1 MAFKATVL
9 TIFPD
14 MFPGYLGESLVGKG
28 LDQKLWSLEVCNI
41 RDFGKGVHKSVDDS
55 PFGGGPGMVMRPDV
69 LAEAI
74 DSVISIEDQRPKY
87 IMSPRGRQFKQEEAH
102 QLATGDGIVII
113 CGRFE
118 GIDQRVI
125 ESRQFEEVS
134 IGDYVLSGGEVA
146 TYVFLD
152 VIVRLIPGVLGN
164 PNSIENESF
173 ENGLLEHSQY
183 TKPQIWEDSAVPEVL
198 TSGNHAKIKEWQ
210 LNNSLELTKTRR
222 PDLWLNYEKKV
233 DKSD

>member
-28 LDQKLWSLEVCNI
+28 LEQKLWSLEVCNI

-146 TYVFLD
+146 TYVLLD
-152 VIVRLIPGVLGN
+152 AIVRLIPGVLGN
-164 PNSIENESF
+164 PDSIENESF

-210 LNNSLELTKTRR
+210 LNNSLELTKSRR

>member
-152 VIVRLIPGVLGN
+152 AIVRLIPGVLGN